1 MKTVNVYIHNDA
13 FRKIEKGWEL
23 HFQYC
28 DYKHDDG
35 SQLSGYRFIWKRPDG
50 TLQLARGQARI
61 PSIDIAL
68 ELIAEAMSE
77 GWGNYR

>member
-1 MKTVNVYIHNDA
+1 MANIDVINDVY
-13 FRKIEKGWEL
+13 RKMQSDWEL

-28 DYKHDDG
+28 NYVYEDG
-35 SQLSGYRFIWKRPDG
+35 SNQNGYRFIWKRPDG
-50 TLQLARGQARI
+50 TLQPARGQARI

-68 ELIAEAMSE
+68 SLIAEAMSE